1 MDWDENGVRFFE
13 CDIGEKLPNNHYQ
26 TTGCADGDSG
36 EYLSQHIKK
45 LGVKPSVG
53 DR

>member
-1 MDWDENGVRFFE
+1 MDWDKNGNRFFE
-13 CDIGEKLPNNHYQ
+13 CDIGEKLLNNHYPI
-26 TTGCADGDSG
+26 TACADGDSG
-36 EYLSQHIKK
+36 QYLSQYIKK